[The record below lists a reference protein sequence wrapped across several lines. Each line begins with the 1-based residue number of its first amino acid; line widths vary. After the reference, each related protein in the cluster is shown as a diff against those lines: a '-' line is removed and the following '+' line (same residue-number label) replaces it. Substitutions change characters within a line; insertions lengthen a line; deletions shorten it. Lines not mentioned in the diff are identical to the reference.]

1 VKLAVAL
8 AWHVHPWETL
18 VELVERAEE
27 LGYAAAFV
35 DGDISMLG
43 GSRKTDVLDGWTV
56 TTALLARTRRIQIG
70 SMRLVHH
77 WNAARLAQAA
87 VTAERLAPGRLQ
99 FLISI
104 GDRPNDERFGLQRPS
119 ASERVRW
126 LDETLTAVRGLWR
139 GESVTLR
146 GRYVQLDG
154 ATVQPS
160 PTGGHIPIAVAG
172 RGGKLLDV
180 VAAHADV
187 WEINLPPLP
196 ARVAKASA
204 ELERACGARNR
215 DPAEIGRSMWVF
227 TRIWKSVDRDAA
239 YAEYRRLNPWFH
251 WLSDEERERA
261 AVVGSAE
268 QCRAR
273 LEEISDELGL
283 DLTVVDLSGLDASA
297 SHRTLE
303 DLAPEKPR

>member
-8 AWHVHPWETL
+8 AWHTHPWETL
-18 VELVERAEE
+18 FELVERAEE

-43 GSRKTDVLDGWTV
+43 GPRKTDVLDGWTV

-87 VTAERLAPGRLQ
+87 ATAERLTPGRLQ

-126 LDETLTAVRGLWR
+126 LDETLTAVRGLWQ
-139 GESVTLR
+139 GDAVTLR

-160 PTGGHIPIAVAG
+160 PTGGHIPIAIAG
-172 RGGKLLDV
+172 SGTKLLDV

-196 ARVAKASA
+196 ERVAKAHA
-204 ELERACGARNR
+204 ELERACGARDR
-215 DPAEIGRSMWVF
+215 DPSEIARSMWIF
-227 TRIWKSVDRDAA
+227 TRIGKSSDRDAA
-239 YAEYRRLNPWFH
+239 HAEYRRLNPWFH
-251 WLSDEERERA
+251 WLSDEEQVRA

-273 LEEISDELGL
+273 LVEITDELGL
-283 DLTVVDLSGLDASA
+283 DLTVVDLSGLDAAA
-297 SHRTLE
+297 SHRALE
-303 DLAPEKPR
+303 GLAPEKSI